1 MRAVQL
7 KAMLCLIHIHFYQK
21 LNTTIRVYEWPR
33 LAGRRPSLV
42 LLHNY
47 HLIINIFPFIPFLTT
62 VRLWAVRGRR
72 LLPFSRLTQLRAI
85 CYVRMERDNERLR
98 CERMSA
104 IRRRFEG
111 LQLQELAPPAHAS
124 HTQKKDEVHTAAYLH
139 TLLLA
144 HTLTYT
150 ACTPCAHR
158 LHNRHC
164 LTILIAH
171 TTHAA

>member
-1 MRAVQL
+1 MARGLRVVVQ
-7 KAMLCLIHIHFYQK
+7 ALCSFIIIHIYHK

-47 HLIINIFPFIPFLTT
+47 HLIINIFPFIPFLTY

-85 CYVRMERDNERLR
+85 CYVRMERDKERLR

-124 HTQKKDEVHTAAYLH
+124 HTQKRMKFTRQHTCTHFCLH
-139 TLLLA
+139 TRLRTQLAHLA
-144 HTLTYT
+144 HT
-150 ACTPCAHR
+150 ACTTGTA
-158 LHNRHC
+158 
-164 LTILIAH
+164 
-171 TTHAA
+171 